1 MLGVVSRSTFH
12 AKPTAQRLTVARR
25 LVLDDLGRRRLP
37 LSRYAVIPW
46 GGSVMIRSASIS
58 PGSQAGPSKVSW
70 TVIDTRVGARFL
82 ALQVAARYTGRVRYT

>member
-1 MLGVVSRSTFH
+1 
-12 AKPTAQRLTVARR
+12 
-25 LVLDDLGRRRLP
+25 
-37 LSRYAVIPW
+37 
-46 GGSVMIRSASIS
+46 MIRSASIS